1 MFISFFLEKLFFIIL
16 GFFNNLQLSAT
27 FVLDLSLFVKI
38 CMHLKVV
45 LQTNLSVSMR
55 STITQMEPELLQ
67 GGKNKA
73 EIYL

>member
-1 MFISFFLEKLFFIIL
+1 
-16 GFFNNLQLSAT
+16 
-27 FVLDLSLFVKI
+27 
-38 CMHLKVV
+38 MHLKVV

-73 EIYL
+73 EIPEIHLDRSLQIQVIDNIIVCS